1 MKKIN
6 LVVVA
11 LVLLVGCSEHRQ
23 AQRSPSLPPAPGIRA
38 ASGSDLRQAGN
49 ENLRQTTA
57 VLQLLTSTPAEA
69 LPDAVLSRAKCLV
82 LLPAGTPDLA
92 TVACRNGNG
101 WSAPTFA
108 KVRGLSSTP
117 PQASTAG
124 HKDRAVGQSGDLL
137 IFIMSDRGLQAL
149 LSGAF
154 KFGSN
159 VTVDPGPLLDE
170 RPIVTDVEL
179 KASDALGYVHN
190 SGNLRPVKVTS
201 GSLQLDAEMSKRV
214 YGRGGT
220 PQSLLQGANARS
232 SADNSFNGMVNSF
245 FYLIRP
251 SGIIIH
257 HSVLLPEPAV
267 AEQVLDDFHS
277 KRGFSIYCFGRVY
290 HVAYH
295 YLVLPDGTVKAGRPE
310 RCQGA
315 HTRGYNSYLGI
326 ALVGDFSSDDNPKGL
341 KGHVTPTAAQ
351 MRSLLKLC
359 RELRQ
364 RYKIPLH
371 RVMRHSDISTTRCP
385 GDRFLFKEFL
395 AQLEQAGSSGL

>member
-1 MKKIN
+1 
-6 LVVVA
+6 
-11 LVLLVGCSEHRQ
+11 VGCSEHRN
-23 AQRSPSLPPAPGIRA
+23 AQRSRSLPPAPSIRA

-49 ENLRQTTA
+49 ENLRETTA
-57 VLQLLTSTPAEA
+57 VLQQLTSTPAEA

-82 LLPAGTPDLA
+82 LLPAASASELA
-92 TVACRNGNG
+92 TVACRNGNS

-108 KVRGLSSTP
+108 KVRGVSTTAPQSSTTG
-117 PQASTAG
+117 Q
-124 HKDRAVGQSGDLL
+124 KDAPARQRGDLL
-137 IFIMSDRGLQAL
+137 IFIMSDRGQRAL
-149 LSGAF
+149 LSGSLN
-154 KFGSN
+154 FGSD
-159 VTVDPGPLLDE
+159 VTVDAGPLLE
-170 RPIVTDVEL
+170 AGPIVTDVEL
-179 KASDALGYVHN
+179 KASDALAYVHDG
-190 SGNLRPVKVTS
+190 GNLRPVRITS

-220 PQSLLQGANARS
+220 PQSLLQGAGARS

-295 YLVLPDGTVKAGRPE
+295 YLILPDGMVKAGRPE

-351 MRSLLKLC
+351 MRSLLMLS

-364 RYKIPLH
+364 RYRIPLH
-371 RVMRHSDISTTRCP
+371 RIMRHSDISTTRCP

-395 AQLEQAGSSGL
+395 AQLEQSSSSGL